1 MGFYKILGGNKMS
14 NVKVTKEQ
22 VENFIESYD
31 ISTIKDKTTV
41 VVATLKNG
49 FVIVESSSCVD
60 PANYDE
66 KIGADICKE
75 KIEDQVWHLLG
86 FNLQQKQYEQTP
98 AMPCEE
104 VTGIVSI
111 DKKDRQEQMQ
121 EVMKHYY
128 PKAILSHN
136 LNEYFGFERNLE
148 ELTDKEF
155 KSFMISFYTDRLDE
169 KTEESNK
176 IIRKMKKL

>member
-1 MGFYKILGGNKMS
+1 MS

-66 KIGADICKE
+66 KIGTEICMARIENKLWELEGYVLAKQLYERE
-75 KIEDQVWHLLG
+75 KQ
-86 FNLQQKQYEQTP
+86 
-98 AMPCEE
+98 
-104 VTGIVSI
+104 
-111 DKKDRQEQMQ
+111 
-121 EVMKHYY
+121 
-128 PKAILSHN
+128 
-136 LNEYFGFERNLE
+136 
-148 ELTDKEF
+148 
-155 KSFMISFYTDRLDE
+155 
-169 KTEESNK
+169 
-176 IIRKMKKL
+176 

>member
-31 ISTIKDKTTV
+31 ISTIKGKTTV

-66 KIGADICKE
+66 KIGSDICKE
-75 KIEDQVWHLLG
+75 KIEDQVWRLLG

-128 PKAILSHN
+128 PKPILSYN

-155 KSFMISFYTDRLDE
+155 KSFMISFYTDILDE